1 MEGAEAWGCRSSCCW
16 RCSGSLA
23 QLIDGALGMAY
34 GLTSTTLLL
43 AAGLAPAVASASVH
57 LAEVGTTLASGAA
70 HWKLGNTDWR
80 AVRWLALPGGVGAF
94 AGATV
99 LEQPRRRRRPALD
112 LPLPGHPRRLR
123 AGPLRVPGRTIKV
136 REGSLRRPLL
146 APLGLVAGFLDA
158 IGGGGW
164 GPISTPT
171 MLASGRMEP
180 RKVIGT
186 VSTSE
191 FVVALC
197 ASLGFLVSLDR
208 SVFALPVVAALLVG
222 GSIAAPIAAWLVRW
236 LHPRILGA
244 AVGGLIVLTNGR
256 TVLNAIGVEGQSADR
271 RLRRHRRGLGRRRSR
286 RRRGARRAPWQERG
300 LAASSCRLSAT
311 PSRAR
316 RVADAPGRAAALRAS
331 GVHNRG
337 RR

>member
-1 MEGAEAWGCRSSCCW
+1 MGMQRFLLLALFG
-16 RCSGSLA
+16 LVA

-43 AAGLAPAVASASVH
+43 ASGLAPAVASASVH

-70 HWKLGNTDWR
+70 HWKLGNTDWKS
-80 AVRWLALPGGVGAF
+80 VRWLALPGGVGAF

-99 LEQPRRRRRPALD
+99 LSNLDGDVARPWISLFLVILGVYVLVRFAF
-112 LPLPGHPRRLR
+112 LR
-123 AGPLRVPGRTIKV
+123 GRIEV
-136 REGSLRRPLL
+136 RTGSLRRPLL

-164 GPISTPT
+164 GPLATPT
-171 MLASGRMEP
+171 MLATGRMEP

-197 ASLGFLVSLDR
+197 ASLGFLVSLDS
-208 SVFALPVVAALLVG
+208 SVFALPVVLALLVG
-222 GSIAAPIAAWLVRW
+222 GAIGAPIAASLVRW
-236 LHPRILGA
+236 LHPRVLGT

-256 TVLNAIGVEGQSADR
+256 TLLNTIGVEGNPQIGAYMALIGIWFLAIVVVVRGVRVER
-271 RLRRHRRGLGRRRSR
+271 R
-286 RRRGARRAPWQERG
+286 QM
-300 LAASSCRLSAT
+300 
-311 PSRAR
+311 
-316 RVADAPGRAAALRAS
+316 AAAAA
-331 GVHNRG
+331 
-337 RR
+337 

>member
-1 MEGAEAWGCRSSCCW
+1 MGLQRFLLLAMFG
-16 RCSGSLA
+16 LVA

-43 AAGLAPAVASASVH
+43 TAGLAPAVASASVH

-99 LEQPRRRRRPALD
+99 LSNLDGDAARPWISLFLVILGAYVLVRFAF
-112 LPLPGHPRRLR
+112 LG
-123 AGPLRVPGRTIKV
+123 GRIQV

-158 IGGGGW
+158 VGGGGW
-164 GPISTPT
+164 GPLATPT

-197 ASLGFLVSLDR
+197 ASIGFLVSLDT
-208 SVFALPVVAALLVG
+208 SVFALPVVLALLVG
-222 GSIAAPIAAWLVRW
+222 GSIAAPIAAWAVRW

-256 TVLNAIGVEGQSADR
+256 TLLDAFGVQGNPQIAAYVTLIGIWSVAIVVVAHSVR
-271 RLRRHRRGLGRRRSR
+271 
-286 RRRGARRAPWQERG
+286 QERG
-300 LAASSCRLSAT
+300 QL
-311 PSRAR
+311 
-316 RVADAPGRAAALRAS
+316 VAVTA
-331 GVHNRG
+331 
-337 RR
+337 